1 MYNNV
6 DIWSA
11 RSSQGRNF
19 NLPKKEK
26 TIKILDFNL
35 DNIVVSK
42 LIETKTNSKYLIGY
56 LDEIIRPLVLI
67 LSKMSGYEW
76 ICLSI

>member
-1 MYNNV
+1 MLIFGQPEV
-6 DIWSA
+6 AKEEILIC
-11 RSSQGRNF
+11 Q
-19 NLPKKEK
+19 KKKK

-56 LDEIIRPLVLI
+56 LDEIIRSLVLI